1 MKKVIASKTYI
12 SLYKRDN
19 GVLICFEVYSKIG
32 RFSKVK
38 EEKRLKEKYGKDIKV
53 DYEIKKVV
61 FNLED
66 ILDKLQEIKPIEET
80 QMY

>member
-1 MKKVIASKTYI
+1 MAYLFV
-12 SLYKRDN
+12 
-19 GVLICFEVYSKIG
+19 FEVYSKIG